1 MVVPGMRRQ
10 ESVRAPNKNP
20 FLEEAMPAI
29 DTKADSKI
37 AVKSNGAA
45 AKLPHLVTK
54 LPGPKAKQLVQRDA
68 AVVSPSYTRDYPLVA
83 KIGRGA
89 MIEDVDGNTFL
100 DFAAGIAVCATGHCH
115 PEVVAAIQKQAA
127 ELIHMSGT
135 DFYYPN
141 LVELAEKLAAIAPG
155 KEPKRVYFGNSG
167 AEAIEAAIKLVKYH
181 TKRDKLIA
189 FHGAFHGRTMGALSL
204 TASRS
209 IQRKGFGTLLS
220 GVFHMP
226 FPDTYRGTY
235 GIRPESASAD
245 CLSYLENELF
255 RRRVDPE
262 EVAGIFIEPIQGE
275 GGYLP
280 APADFLQ
287 GLQRICRK
295 YGIMFVADEV
305 QSGMGRTGKWWAS
318 DHAGIEP
325 DIICTAKGIASGMPL
340 SAIIA
345 RADVMNWVP
354 GAHASTFG
362 GNPVCIAASIATLG
376 LLERQYMAN
385 AARMGDYIMKRTA
398 DWREKHKIVGEVRG
412 RGLMIGIEFVRD
424 QKTKE
429 KATDLRNKL
438 VQMAFH
444 KGLLVLGSGDTTL
457 RLCPPLLIDE
467 AQADF
472 ALDTLEACITEL
484 ERSL

>member
-37 AVKSNGAA
+37 AAKSNGAP
-45 AKLPHLVTK
+45 AKLPHLVTE
-54 LPGPKAKQLVQRDA
+54 LPGPKAKKLVERDA

-83 KIGRGA
+83 KTGRGA

-115 PEVVAAIQKQAA
+115 PEVVAAIQKQAS

-155 KEPKRVYFGNSG
+155 KTPKRVYFGNSG

-385 AARMGDYIMKRTA
+385 AARMGDYIIKRTA

-472 ALDTLEACITEL
+472 ALNTLEGCITEL

>member
-1 MVVPGMRRQ
+1 MEIR
-10 ESVRAPNKNP
+10 
-20 FLEEAMPAI
+20 EETMQAT
-29 DTKADSKI
+29 DTKI
-37 AVKSNGAA
+37 EP
-45 AKLPHLVTK
+45 KLPNLVTP
-54 LPGPKAKQLVQRDA
+54 LPGPKAKASVDRDQK
-68 AVVSPSYTRDYPLVA
+68 VVSPSYTRDYPLVA
-83 KIGRGA
+83 TRGRGA

-100 DFAAGIAVCATGHCH
+100 DFAAGIAVVATGHCH

-141 LVELAEKLAAIAPG
+141 MAELAEKLGAIAPG
-155 KEPKRVYFGNSG
+155 KEAKRVYFGNSG
-167 AEAIEAAIKLVKYH
+167 AEAIEAAIKLAKYH

-235 GIRPESASAD
+235 GIRPEHASAD

-255 RRRVDPE
+255 RRRVDPD

-280 APADFLQ
+280 APAEFLE
-287 GLQRICRK
+287 GLERICRK
-295 YGIMFVADEV
+295 HGILLVADEV
-305 QSGMGRTGKWWAS
+305 QSGMGRTGKWWAV
-318 DHAGIEP
+318 DHAGVEP
-325 DIICTAKGIASGMPL
+325 DIVCTAKGIASGMPL
-340 SAIIA
+340 SAVIA
-345 RADVMNWVP
+345 RASVMNWVP

-362 GNPVCIAASIATLG
+362 GNPVCIAASLATIR
-376 LLERQYMAN
+376 LLEGGYIQN
-385 AARMGDYIMKRTA
+385 AARLGDFIMKKTA
-398 DWREKHKIVGEVRG
+398 DWTKRHKIVGEVRG
-412 RGLMIGIEFVRD
+412 KGLMIGIEFVRN
-424 QKTKE
+424 QETKE
-429 KATDLRNKL
+429 KAPDLRNKI
-438 VQMAFH
+438 VQMAFQ

-457 RLCPPLLIDE
+457 RICPPLMIDE
-467 AQADF
+467 EQAEF
-472 ALDTLEACITEL
+472 AVRTLDGIIGEV
-484 ERSL
+484 ERSI

>member
-1 MVVPGMRRQ
+1 MQ
-10 ESVRAPNKNP
+10 ATETNI
-20 FLEEAMPAI
+20 E
-29 DTKADSKI
+29 T
-37 AVKSNGAA
+37 
-45 AKLPHLVTK
+45 KLPHLVTP
-54 LPGPKAKQLVQRDA
+54 LPGPKAQQVVERDGR
-68 AVVSPSYTRDYPLVA
+68 VVSPSYTRDYPLVV
-83 KIGRGA
+83 KRGRGA
-89 MIEDVDGNTFL
+89 VIEDVDGNSFL
-100 DFAAGIAVCATGHCH
+100 DFAAGIAVVSTGHCH
-115 PEVVAAIQKQAA
+115 PEVVAAIQKQAS

-141 LVELAEKLAAIAPG
+141 MVELAEKLASIAPG

-167 AEAIEAAIKLVKYH
+167 TEAVEAAIKLAKYH
-181 TKRDKLIA
+181 TKRDKLVA

-204 TASRS
+204 TASRAV
-209 IQRKGFGTLLS
+209 QRKGFGTLLS

-235 GIRPESASAD
+235 GIRPENASAD

-255 RRRVDPE
+255 RRRVDPD

-280 APADFLQ
+280 APAEFLQ
-287 GLQRICRK
+287 GLEKICHK
-295 YGIMFVADEV
+295 YGIMLVADEV
-305 QSGMGRTGKWWAS
+305 QSGMGRTGKWWAV
-318 DHAGIEP
+318 DYAGVEP

-340 SAIIA
+340 SAIITKA
-345 RADVMNWVP
+345 SVMDWKP

-362 GNPVCIAASIATLG
+362 GNPVCIAAALATLG
-376 LLERQYMAN
+376 LIERGYMAN
-385 AARMGDYIMKRTA
+385 AARMGEFIKRQTA
-398 DWREKHKIVGEVRG
+398 NWPERHKIVGEVRG

-429 KATDLRNKL
+429 RAPDLRNRI

-457 RLCPPLLIDE
+457 RLCPPLMIDE
-467 AQADF
+467 AQAEF
-472 ALDTLEACITEL
+472 AVRTLDGIITEI
-484 ERSL
+484 ERTL

>member
-1 MVVPGMRRQ
+1 MQ
-10 ESVRAPNKNP
+10 AIETKN
-20 FLEEAMPAI
+20 EM
-29 DTKADSKI
+29 
-37 AVKSNGAA
+37 
-45 AKLPHLVTK
+45 KLPHLVTP
-54 LPGPKAKQLVQRDA
+54 LPGPKAKQLVEEDHQ
-68 AVVSPSYTRDYPLVA
+68 VLSPSYTRDYPLVA
-83 KIGRGA
+83 KSGSGA
-89 MIEDVDGNTFL
+89 TVEDVDGNRFL
-100 DFAAGIAVCATGHCH
+100 DFAAGIAVVATGHCH

-135 DFYYPN
+135 DFYYPS
-141 LVELAEKLAAIAPG
+141 LVALAQKLASIAPG
-155 KEPKRVYFGNSG
+155 KGPKRVYFGNSG
-167 AEAIEAAIKLVKYH
+167 AEAVEAAIKLVKYH

-189 FHGAFHGRTMGALSL
+189 FHGAFHGRTIGALSL

-226 FPDTYRGTY
+226 YPDTYRGTY
-235 GIRPESASAD
+235 GVRPEQASAD
-245 CLSYLENELF
+245 CLNYLENELF
-255 RRRVDPE
+255 RRRVDPD

-280 APADFLQ
+280 APAEFLQ

-295 YGIMFVADEV
+295 HGIMLVADEV
-305 QSGMGRTGKWWAS
+305 QSGMGRTGKWWAV

-325 DIICTAKGIASGMPL
+325 DIICVAKGIASGLPL
-340 SAIIA
+340 SAMIA
-345 RADVMNWVP
+345 RAEVMNWTP

-362 GNPVCIAASIATLG
+362 GNPVAIAASLATIS
-376 LLERQYMAN
+376 LLERSYIAN
-385 AARMGDYIMKRTA
+385 AARMGEFIMRHTA
-398 DWREKHKIVGEVRG
+398 DWRERHKIVGDIRG
-412 RGLMIGIEFVRD
+412 KGLMIGIEFVRD

-429 KATDLRNKL
+429 KAQDIRNRI
-438 VQMAFH
+438 VQEAFH

-467 AQADF
+467 EQAEF
-472 ALDTLEACITEL
+472 ALRTLDGIISEI

>member
-1 MVVPGMRRQ
+1 MAETHVL
-10 ESVRAPNKNP
+10 EKN
-20 FLEEAMPAI
+20 
-29 DTKADSKI
+29 
-37 AVKSNGAA
+37 
-45 AKLPHLVTK
+45 LPHLVTA
-54 LPGPKAKQLVQRDA
+54 LPGPNAKKLVEADDK
-68 AVVSPSYTRDYPLVA
+68 VISPSYTRDYPLVA
-83 KIGRGA
+83 KRGRGA

-100 DFAAGIAVCATGHCH
+100 DFAAGIAVVATGHCH

-135 DFYYPN
+135 DFYYPS
-141 LVELAEKLAAIAPG
+141 LVELAQRLAAIAPG
-155 KEPKRVYFGNSG
+155 KSSKRVYFGNSG
-167 AEAIEAAIKLVKYH
+167 AEAIEAAIKLAKYH
-181 TKRDKLIA
+181 TKRDKLIG

-235 GIRPESASAD
+235 GVRPECASAD

-255 RRRVDPE
+255 RRRVDPD

-295 YGIMFVADEV
+295 YGILLVADEV

-376 LLERQYMAN
+376 LIENQYMAN

-429 KATDLRNKL
+429 KANDLRNKL

-472 ALDTLEACITEL
+472 ALNTLEACITEL